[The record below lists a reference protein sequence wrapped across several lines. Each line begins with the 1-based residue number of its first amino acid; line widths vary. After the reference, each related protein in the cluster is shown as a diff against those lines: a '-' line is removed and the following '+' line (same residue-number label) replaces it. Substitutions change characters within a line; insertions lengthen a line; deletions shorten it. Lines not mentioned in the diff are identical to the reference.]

1 MIEQTFR
8 WWLAVEV
15 FGIVGLPIALVL
27 FKSLP
32 GRGIAFAKPLGLLLA
47 GYLFWLALSA
57 QVLSN
62 RPGSIGWVLLVLIA
76 IDALI
81 LRGRLQETRTT
92 LQERLGL
99 ILAVEVVFTLGLFAA
114 AHIKTFIPEIQATE
128 KPMDFMLLNTASRS
142 TYYPPQDPWLSGFH
156 VSYYYFGYVLQ
167 AMIGRLAAI
176 PTDVGFNLGLASTA
190 ALAGTAAFGLGYE
203 IVSALRRVAFRTAI
217 AVGVAAALCVC
228 LLGNLE
234 GALEF
239 GAANNALPNSVAS
252 AVDIQGLKG
261 ANESNACLIPF
272 PCIHYPTEKS
282 SFWWWWRATRI
293 SPDAGTITEF
303 PFFSFILG
311 DLHPHVMAIPFVLT
325 VFGLALSLWRSEES
339 LSLQTWRRAP
349 PLLLLSA
356 VLLGGL
362 GFMNTWDLPT
372 FGFLLL
378 LLVLARNLIGR
389 ESAREGLIE
398 TAKFLLPLFLLAV
411 LLYAPFY
418 LSFSSQAQGLDAVR
432 NGATRPVQAFL
443 FWGPLMAIALP
454 LPLYRLAQDAKARSG
469 TRVFYAGALPA
480 VLLLGWG
487 LLVLID
493 NGGVLGDAIRSRG
506 WNWLTALFFAGAL
519 IACLLALWRAIET
532 RTEDNEVLVPVLAA
546 MSTALLLI
554 FGAELFFVKDVFN
567 SRLNSV
573 FKLYY
578 QAWLLL
584 AISGAAG
591 AFWLLDQARLE
602 LSPGLRLARGAWA
615 GIAALFLAAALLY
628 PLGATL
634 SRMQGTGPVNRT
646 LNGLAYVP
654 STPESADLAAVE
666 WLDRNADPGERLI
679 EAVGGSYSTAA
690 RASAW
695 SGIPTVL
702 GWPGHE
708 TQWGRS
714 GSLLAQREADVKTVF
729 SSASLADAMPIL
741 RKYGVTY
748 VFVGSIE
755 RTMYPPAGLQKFEDG
770 LQTAFVSGNTTIYRV
785 PPSQDAAPANAGALK

>member
-1 MIEQTFR
+1 MLEQTFR

-15 FGIVGLPIALVL
+15 FGIVGLPITLVL
-27 FKSLP
+27 FRSLP

-47 GYLFWLALSA
+47 GYLFWLALTSH
-57 QVLSN
+57 VLSN
-62 RPGSIGWVLLVLIA
+62 RPGSIVWVLLLLIA

-81 LRGRLQETRTT
+81 LRNRLRETRAT

-99 ILAVEVVFTLGLFAA
+99 ILAVEAVFTIGLFTA

-167 AMIGRLAAI
+167 AMIGKLAAV
-176 PTDVGFNLGLASTA
+176 PPAVGFNLGLASTA

-203 IVSALRRVAFRTAI
+203 IVSSLRRVAFRTAV
-217 AVGVAAALCVC
+217 AVGVGAVLLVC

-239 GAANNALPNSVAS
+239 GAANGALPNSVVS
-252 AVDIQGLKG
+252 AVDVAGLKG
-261 ANESNACLIPF
+261 ANQSDACLIPF
-272 PCIHYPTEKS
+272 PCVHYPTEKS

-293 SPDAGTITEF
+293 SPDASTITEF

-325 VFGLALSLWRSEES
+325 VFGLALSLWRSAEP
-339 LSLQTWRRAP
+339 LSLDTWRRAP

-362 GFMNTWDLPT
+362 GFLNTWDLPT

-389 ESAREGLIE
+389 DSRRPGLTE
-398 TAKFLLPLFLLAV
+398 AVGFLAPLFVLAV

-418 LSFSSQAQGLDAVR
+418 LSFSSQAQGLDTVR

-443 FWGPLMAIALP
+443 FWGPLMALALP
-454 LPLYRLAQDAKARSG
+454 LPLYLLAMDATARSAS
-469 TRVFYAGALPA
+469 RLLNAAALPA
-480 VLLLGWG
+480 VLLLLWG
-487 LLVLID
+487 LLVFID
-493 NGGVLGDAIRSRG
+493 HGGVIGDAINARG
-506 WNWLTALFFAGAL
+506 WNWFTALFFAGGL
-519 IACLLALWRAIET
+519 VACLLALWRAIET
-532 RTEDNEVLVPVLAA
+532 HAEDNELLVPVLAA

-584 AISGAAG
+584 AVSGAAG
-591 AFWLLDQARLE
+591 AFWLLEHSRVDVSQRL
-602 LSPGLRLARGAWA
+602 RTVRGAWA
-615 GIAALFLAAALLY
+615 GVAALLLAAALLY

-634 SRMQGTGPVNRT
+634 SRMQGTGPVTRT
-646 LNGLAYVP
+646 LDGLAYVP
-654 STPESADLAAVE
+654 GTPESADLAGVE
-666 WLDRNADPGERLI
+666 WLERNADPGERLI
-679 EAVGGSYSTAA
+679 EAVGGSYSEAA

-714 GSLLAQREADVKTVF
+714 GSLLAQRETDVKSVYTTT
-729 SSASLADAMPIL
+729 SLADAMAIL

-748 VFVGSIE
+748 VFVGSVE
-755 RTMYPPAGLQKFEDG
+755 RTMYPQAGLQKFEDG
-770 LQTAFVSGNTTIYRV
+770 LQAAFVTGDTTIYRV
-785 PPSQDAAPANAGALK
+785 PPDQDEAPANAGALR

>member
-1 MIEQTFR
+1 
-8 WWLAVEV
+8 
-15 FGIVGLPIALVL
+15 
-27 FKSLP
+27 
-32 GRGIAFAKPLGLLLA
+32 
-47 GYLFWLALSA
+47 
-57 QVLSN
+57 
-62 RPGSIGWVLLVLIA
+62 
-76 IDALI
+76 
-81 LRGRLQETRTT
+81 
-92 LQERLGL
+92 
-99 ILAVEVVFTLGLFAA
+99 
-114 AHIKTFIPEIQATE
+114 
-128 KPMDFMLLNTASRS
+128 MDFMLLNTASRS

-167 AMIGRLAAI
+167 AMIGKLAVV

-203 IVSALRRVAFRTAI
+203 LVSALRRVAFRTAI
-217 AVGVAAALCVC
+217 AVGVAAALFVC

-239 GAANNALPNSVAS
+239 GAANAALPNSVVS

-272 PCIHYPTEKS
+272 PCIHYPTDKS

-293 SPDAGTITEF
+293 SPDASTITEF

-325 VFGLALSLWRSEES
+325 VFGLALSLWRSEEP
-339 LSLQTWRRAP
+339 LSLETWRRAP

-372 FGFLLL
+372 FGFLLT

-389 ESAREGLIE
+389 ESPRQGLIE
-398 TAKFLLPLFLLAV
+398 AAKFLLPLFALAL
-411 LLYAPFY
+411 LLYTPFY
-418 LSFSSQAQGLDAVR
+418 LSFSSQAQGLDTVR

-443 FWGPLMAIALP
+443 FWGPLMAVALP
-454 LPLYRLAQDAKARSG
+454 LPLYRLTQDAKARSAS
-469 TRVFYAGALPA
+469 RLLYAAALPA
-480 VLLLGWG
+480 TLLFVWAMLA
-487 LLVLID
+487 IAD
-493 NGGVLGDAIRSRG
+493 HGGVLGEAIKARG
-506 WNWLTALFFAGAL
+506 WNWLTALFFGGAL
-519 IACLLALWRAIET
+519 VACLLALWRAIET
-532 RTEDNEVLVPVLAA
+532 RAEDNELLVPVLAA

-584 AISGAAG
+584 GVSGAAG
-591 AFWLLDQARLE
+591 AFWLIDQARLE
-602 LSPGLRLARGAWA
+602 VAPQLRLARGAWS
-615 GIAALFLAAALLY
+615 GVAALLLAAALLY

-634 SRMQGTGPVNRT
+634 SRMHGTGPVTRT

-666 WLDRNADPGERLI
+666 WLERNADPGERLI
-679 EAVGGSYSTAA
+679 EAVGGSYSTAG

-714 GSLLAQREADVKTVF
+714 GSMLAQREADVKTVF
-729 SSASLADAMPIL
+729 SSTSLADAMPIL
-741 RKYGVTY
+741 RKYGVSY
-748 VFVGSIE
+748 VFVGSVE
-755 RTMYPPAGLQKFEDG
+755 RATYPVADLQKFEDG
-770 LQTAFVSGNTTIYRV
+770 LQAAFIASDTTIYRV
-785 PPSQDAAPANAGALK
+785 PPNQDATPANAGALK